1 MKSVKTEPPG
11 RKTVQDLIGKALCAA
26 SLAYAPYSHFQVGAA
41 LLCADGSVCTGCNVE
56 NASYPAGL
64 CAERAAVA
72 KAVSGGKR
80 EFAAIAIVGGR
91 DGKVTDFCPPCGI
104 CRQVLREFADP
115 KRFYVILA
123 ASADRYRLFT
133 LEELLPESFGPEKL

>member
-1 MKSVKTEPPG
+1 MKNAE
-11 RKTVQDLIGKALCAA
+11 TVQDLIRRALDAA
-26 SLAYAPYSHFQVGAA
+26 SLAYAPYSRFQVGAA

-80 EFAAIAIVGGR
+80 EFTAIAIVGGK
-91 DGKVTDFCPPCGI
+91 DGRVTDFCPPCGI

-115 KRFYVILA
+115 EQFYVILA
-123 ASADRYRLFT
+123 RSADQYRLFT